1 MKIETQLPCHLEMH
15 GVVTRFENSVGD
27 RELEQSPWRMM
38 HQEEIKQKR
47 HGAGLSLPFGNVL
60 LWEMGGCS

>member
-1 MKIETQLPCHLEMH
+1 MWED
-15 GVVTRFENSVGD
+15 G
-27 RELEQSPWRMM
+27 ELEQSPKRMM

-60 LWEMGGCS
+60 LWEMGGCA